1 MLVLGLCAYYEGGKY
16 EVNSCSHLIH
26 SWWGCV
32 NWHTTYLLHI
42 YALFGLG
49 NSRNFVDVVEAIAIL
64 IVGVFFVI
72 RFARWMFREAR
83 DLRAEIVNEIHAE
96 KKETKL

>member
-1 MLVLGLCAYYEGGKY
+1 MKSIRVLILYIAGGAALISSPLIFFISMLY
-16 EVNSCSHLIH
+16 
-26 SWWGCV
+26 
-32 NWHTTYLLHI
+32 
-42 YALFGLG
+42 LG

-64 IVGVFFVI
+64 IVGVFFVV